1 MNPVIINC
9 IGMIAPADVE
19 PLLASSATPSDTP
32 YDSCYLLAANQEF
45 LDSMGNDDNGPIRDK
60 LLARLNV
67 ELIAVLFYC
76 KKEQTYQTYQIHSD
90 KVTCL
95 DNDFK
100 TDVIASI
107 DLSQLLQKHSSDSFI
122 HGGDQYH
129 FATPSHNH
137 TNAFFRLGD
146 SIRNRDDLDRVT
158 FWLLKHI
165 DHADYVFIDSW
176 SIAAIPLRAFQIL
189 GKETAFDALPA
200 HPAKKMVDC
209 KSVVC
214 ASTPAL
220 KSAKNPLLLVSV
232 VSSGSLVEKFQEI
245 FNEAYST
252 RTLSTVSVYSF
263 SQNDYSL
270 CIADYNVV
278 NYNFDDCKFCE
289 QGSKAIEIHPSAYY
303 VKDPKDSGISLTP
316 AIAGMGYSFFKK
328 YHAHLDDIVSFHK
341 GDTSKGNKHYAY
353 FLDYNQIAK
362 TKCFQESLLKD
373 FTENLTPDSVVLT
386 IVDEPAIKMATAVL
400 GATYCHTPEP
410 DNMID
415 ADTLSAIEKSDKV
428 LIYDTVTISGNSFT
442 HFNNFIRQSPQLNTT
457 IKDVTF
463 LAGVYRP
470 ASLHQ
475 TSRRLNNSL
484 GYSDE
489 NVRRRFAYIEH
500 LVLPDVGPKE
510 CPWCLELT
518 SIKDSIKPALKSTGN
533 FYRRVSKLS
542 NFTDGV
548 KGIDAVFHIDQT
560 SETVLL
566 GAESVLAPTDTAIC
580 GVILAVASA
589 LQQLRTTNNGK
600 ARLAPG
606 FPYTQV
612 LDSTNFVSY
621 SEGLIRSAL
630 LRNAAALEFGVVE
643 KEKTI
648 EILLKELGNQDQ
660 SNMLSEYIIA
670 VICGKL
676 PSSSKLDER
685 VNVKLQKL
693 ISESPEVMKLAVV

>member
-9 IGMIAPADVE
+9 IGMAAPADVE

-32 YDSCYLLAANQEF
+32 YDSCYLLATNKDF
-45 LDSMGNDDNGPIRDK
+45 LDAMGDDDNAPIRDK

-67 ELIAVLFYC
+67 DLIAILFYC
-76 KKEQTYQTYQIHSD
+76 KKEQAYQVYQIHSD
-90 KVTCL
+90 KVTLL
-95 DNDFK
+95 DKDFNIDE
-100 TDVIASI
+100 TSSI
-107 DLSQLLQKHSSDSFI
+107 DLSRLLEKHSSDSFI

-165 DHADYVFIDSW
+165 DLADYVFIDSW
-176 SIAAIPLRAFQIL
+176 SIAAIPLRALQIL
-189 GKETAFDALPA
+189 SKETAFDALPA

-214 ASTPAL
+214 APTPAL
-220 KSAKNPLLLVSV
+220 KTAQNPLLLVSV

-245 FNEAYST
+245 FNEVYPKK
-252 RTLSTVSVYSF
+252 TLSTVSVYSF
-263 SQNDYSL
+263 SENNYSL
-270 CIADYNVV
+270 CIANYNVI

-289 QGSKAIEIHPSAYY
+289 SGSKAIEIHPSAYY

-316 AIAGMGYSFFKK
+316 AIARMGYSFFEK
-328 YHAHLDDIVSFHK
+328 YHAHLNDIVTFHK

-362 TKCFQESLLKD
+362 TELFQEALQKD
-373 FTENLTPDSVVLT
+373 FTENLTPDSVVLS
-386 IVDEPAIKMATAVL
+386 IVDEPAIKLATTARGAV
-400 GATYCHTPEP
+400 YRHTPKP
-410 DNMID
+410 ANMID
-415 ADTLSAIEKSDKV
+415 ADTLTAIKKADKV

-442 HFNNFIRQSPQLNTT
+442 RFNNFIRQNPELSDA
-457 IKDVTF
+457 IKDITF
-463 LAGVYRP
+463 LAGVFRP
-470 ASLHQ
+470 ASSWR
-475 TSRRLNNSL
+475 TSKLLRNSL
-484 GYSDE
+484 GYQDPK
-489 NVRRRFAYIEH
+489 VRRRFDHIEY

-510 CPWCLELT
+510 CPWCLELS
-518 SIKDSIKPALKSTGN
+518 SIQGSLKPALKSSGN

-542 NFTDGV
+542 NLVDGV
-548 KGIDAVFHIDQT
+548 KGIDAVFHIDHT

-589 LQQLRTTNNGK
+589 LQQLRTNQNDK

-612 LDSTNFVSY
+612 LDSANFVSY

-630 LRNAAALEFGVVE
+630 IRNAAAIEFGVVE

-648 EILLKELGNQDQ
+648 EILLKELGDLDQ

-676 PSSSKLDER
+676 PPSSKLGGN
-685 VNVKLQKL
+685 VNIKLQKL
-693 ISESPEVMKLAVV
+693 ISESPEVMKLAAV

>member
-1 MNPVIINC
+1 MNPIIINC
-9 IGMIAPADVE
+9 IGMTSPADIE
-19 PLLASSATPSDTP
+19 PLLASSAPPSDTP
-32 YDSCYLLAANQEF
+32 YDRCYLLTTNNDF
-45 LDSMGNDDNGPIRDK
+45 LDSMGSDDNIPIRDK
-60 LLARLNV
+60 LLFRLNV
-67 ELIAVLFYC
+67 DLVAILFYC
-76 KKEQTYQTYQIHSD
+76 RKEQTYQIHQVHSD
-90 KVTCL
+90 NVVLL
-95 DNDFK
+95 DKDFK
-100 TDVIASI
+100 IDETASI
-107 DLSQLLQKHSSDSFI
+107 DLSRLLEKHSSDSFI
-122 HGGDQYH
+122 HGGEQYH

-165 DHADYVFIDSW
+165 DYADYVFIDSW
-176 SIAAIPLRAFQIL
+176 SIAAIPLRALQLL

-209 KSVVC
+209 RSVIC

-220 KSAKNPLLLVSV
+220 KAAQNPLLLVSV

-245 FNEAYST
+245 FNEAYFT
-252 RTLSTVSVYSF
+252 KTLATVSVYSF
-263 SQNDYSL
+263 LENNYSL
-270 CIADYNVV
+270 CIAKYDVI
-278 NYNFDDCKFCE
+278 NYNFSDCKFCE
-289 QGSKAIEIHPSAYY
+289 SGSKAIEIHPSAYY
-303 VKDPKDSGISLTP
+303 VKDPKDSGVSLTIN
-316 AIAGMGYSFFKK
+316 IAGMGYNFFKK
-328 YHAHLDDIVSFHK
+328 YHSHLNDIVSFHK

-353 FLDYNQIAK
+353 FLDYTEIAK
-362 TKCFQESLLKD
+362 TECFQESLLKD
-373 FTENLTPDSVVLT
+373 FTETLTPDSVVLT
-386 IVDEPAIKMATAVL
+386 IVDEPAIKLATTSI
-400 GATYCHTPEP
+400 GAAYCLTPNP
-410 DNMID
+410 GSMID
-415 ADTLSAIEKSDKV
+415 ADTLAAIKKADKV
-428 LIYDTVTISGNSFT
+428 LIYDTVTISGNTFT
-442 HFNNFIRQSPQLNTT
+442 RFNNFIRQTPELNST

-470 ASLHQ
+470 ASLTQ
-475 TSRRLNNSL
+475 TNRRLNNSL
-484 GYSDE
+484 GYSDV

-500 LVLPDVGPKE
+500 LVLPDVGPKD
-510 CPWCLELT
+510 CPWCLELS
-518 SIKDSIKPALKSTGN
+518 SIKNSIKPTLKSSGK
-533 FYRRVSKLS
+533 FYRRISKLS
-542 NFTDGV
+542 NFVEGV
-548 KGIDAVFHIDQT
+548 TGIDAVFHIDQT

-589 LQQLRTTNNGK
+589 LQQLRTTKDDK

-630 LRNAAALEFGVVE
+630 LRNAGTLEFGVVE

-648 EILLKELGNQDQ
+648 EILLKELGDLDQ

-676 PSSSKLDER
+676 PPSSKFGEK
-685 VNVKLQKL
+685 VSIKLQKL